1 MQYKYKEHHTQ
12 APHSQ
17 RAKNHSERKSE
28 GQGKVKEKER
38 DRESQRD
45 RETGILK
52 AAREQVTQNIDLN
65 IIIHFHLIGICTIL
79 NPLTTAAKLF

>member
-1 MQYKYKEHHTQ
+1 M
-12 APHSQ
+12 
-17 RAKNHSERKSE
+17 REREKA
-28 GQGKVKEKER
+28 KEKERER

-52 AAREQVTQNIDLN
+52 ATKEKVTYNIDLN
-65 IIIHFHLIGICTIL
+65 IIIHFHLIGICIIL